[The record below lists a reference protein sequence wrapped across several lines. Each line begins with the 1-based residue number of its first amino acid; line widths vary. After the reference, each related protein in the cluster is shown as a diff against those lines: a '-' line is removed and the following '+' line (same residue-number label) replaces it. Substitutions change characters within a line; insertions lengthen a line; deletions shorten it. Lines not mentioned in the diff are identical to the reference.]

1 MKRKIYDFLVNR
13 HIGINRRYH
22 KVHDNSTGL
31 KKIWSW
37 IYLLWTNFAYYILF
51 CRFLGDV
58 EAVKIYEE
66 KKLVTDMSESEAF
79 AKSFGEDLDS
89 VVNILSS
96 YDIISF
102 DIFDTLIFRPFSEPT
117 DLFYHLGDKLGFMDF
132 KRIRMEAEQKARL
145 SSYKINGHYEVELE
159 DIWNILSEETGI
171 DKCKG
176 MELEIELEKEFCH
189 VNPFMKKVYDSLIE
203 KKKKIIIISDMYMS
217 KDVLSEIL
225 ETNGY
230 TGMEKVFVSCESGKN
245 KASGSLY
252 DHVKK
257 ELGITRGNC
266 WIHIGDNVNSDILK
280 AKEAG
285 VVTLHYPNV
294 NKLTLSYRPYDM
306 SPIVGG
312 AYRGIVNNHIYNGLK
327 KYTMEYEYGY
337 IYGGLFALGYCS
349 FIHDYCE
356 KNSVDKVLFLSR
368 DGDVLKQV
376 YEKIY
381 PKDAAEYIYWS
392 RRAATKLMAN
402 SNRYDYFRRFIYHKI
417 NSDTNI
423 RNVLKGMELECLC
436 ECLPEMLLPDDKL
449 TTRNADILKEF
460 LVDNWSIVQDVYEN
474 EHRGAQAYFKEHLGG
489 CKKVCAVD
497 IGWAGSGA
505 VSIQHLVKDV
515 WKLQCDV
522 IGIIAGTNTIY
533 NAEPDASETFI
544 QSGKLVSYMYSSAHN
559 RDLMKKHNPNENF
572 NVYWELLLSSPTK
585 QFNGFDYDEQMG
597 VARLI
602 FGASDANE
610 KGIRDIQQGILDFVS
625 EYHRHFGKYKYMYNI
640 SGRDAYAPML
650 VAAGKK
656 EKYLKEIN
664 RRFQLQVNIS

>member
-1 MKRKIYDFLVNR
+1 
-13 HIGINRRYH
+13 
-22 KVHDNSTGL
+22 
-31 KKIWSW
+31 
-37 IYLLWTNFAYYILF
+37 
-51 CRFLGDV
+51 
-58 EAVKIYEE
+58 
-66 KKLVTDMSESEAF
+66 
-79 AKSFGEDLDS
+79 
-89 VVNILSS
+89 
-96 YDIISF
+96 
-102 DIFDTLIFRPFSEPT
+102 
-117 DLFYHLGDKLGFMDF
+117 
-132 KRIRMEAEQKARL
+132 
-145 SSYKINGHYEVELE
+145 
-159 DIWNILSEETGI
+159 
-171 DKCKG
+171 
-176 MELEIELEKEFCH
+176 
-189 VNPFMKKVYDSLIE
+189 
-203 KKKKIIIISDMYMS
+203 
-217 KDVLSEIL
+217 
-225 ETNGY
+225 
-230 TGMEKVFVSCESGKN
+230 
-245 KASGSLY
+245 
-252 DHVKK
+252 
-257 ELGITRGNC
+257 
-266 WIHIGDNVNSDILK
+266 
-280 AKEAG
+280 
-285 VVTLHYPNV
+285 
-294 NKLTLSYRPYDM
+294 M

-505 VSIQHLVKDV
+505 ISIQRLVKDV
-515 WKLQCDV
+515 WKFQCDV